1 MAEQKLDAF
10 ELPPQWANGSAPL
23 HQRLAQAIEH
33 MIRVGDLPPGSH
45 LPTERDLAQ
54 VAAVSRSTAAHAY
67 RRLKADGH
75 LESRQGSGTWVIERG
90 SARGSSTR
98 TEHLGPLLGDV
109 GDTVDLALA
118 VPQPPPRLRIA
129 VTATGIGYEAA
140 GLPRLRA
147 AIAEHYQRR
156 GVATEPDQIL
166 VTNGAQHAL
175 SMVLRH
181 LVEPGGTVAVEEAT
195 YVGVLDAVR
204 TMGARLAGVPVD
216 REGIDVE
223 ALAAVIDRR
232 APSLV
237 YLNPTHHTPT
247 GTVLSVPRRRRLVR
261 LVERSSVPLV
271 DDTTLAD
278 LAFDR
283 GSAPPLLAGLDRSG
297 AVVTLG
303 SLSKVIWAG
312 LRVGWIRADTRLI
325 EELVQ
330 RRMVDDLAGSVP
342 SQQAAIRLVEHLDEH
357 AEARA
362 ELLAARHRHLLDAL
376 AVQLPDW
383 TVEPAHGGTVV
394 WAQLPD
400 GADAES
406 FSAVAAA
413 FGVNVVA
420 GSAVTT
426 HAGVSDRVRLAF
438 VATPEVIDEGVRRL
452 GDAWQ
457 EYRNAPAS
465 RWSRTVLV

>member
-1 MAEQKLDAF
+1 MAEPKLDEF
-10 ELPPQWANGSAPL
+10 DLPPQWADGTAPL
-23 HQRLAQAIEH
+23 HQRLAQAIEQ

-45 LPTERDLAQ
+45 LPTERDLAR
-54 VAAVSRSTAAHAY
+54 VASVSRSTAAHAY
-67 RRLKADGH
+67 RRLKAAGH
-75 LESRQGSGTWVIERG
+75 LESRQGSGTWVVERG
-90 SARGSSTR
+90 VERGSSTR
-98 TEHLGPLLGDV
+98 TEHLGPLLVDA

-118 VPQPPPRLRIA
+118 VPQPPPRLRLTT
-129 VTATGIGYEAA
+129 TAAGIGYEAA

-156 GVATEPDQIL
+156 GVATDPEQIL

-181 LVEPGGTVAVEEAT
+181 LVVSGGTVAVEEST

-204 TMGARLAGVPVD
+204 TMGARLAGVPLD
-216 REGIDVE
+216 REGVDVD
-223 ALAAVIDRR
+223 ALAAVLDRR
-232 APSLV
+232 SPSAV

-261 LVERSSVPLV
+261 LIERTAVPLI

-278 LAFDR
+278 LAFDP
-283 GSAPPLLAGLDRSG
+283 GSTAPLLAGLDRSG
-297 AVVTLG
+297 AVITLG
-303 SLSKVIWAG
+303 SLSKVVWAG
-312 LRVGWIRADTRLI
+312 LRVGWIRADARLVD
-325 EELVQ
+325 ELVQ

-357 AEARA
+357 AAARA
-362 ELLAARHRHLLDAL
+362 EVLAGRHRHLLGAL
-376 AVQLPDW
+376 AASLPDW
-383 TVEPAHGGTVV
+383 EVAPARGGTVL
-394 WAQLPD
+394 WAQLPH

-406 FSAVAAA
+406 FAAVAAA

-426 HAGVSDRVRLAF
+426 HAGVSDRVRLSF
-438 VATPEVIDEGVRRL
+438 VAPQALIDEGVRRL
-452 GDAWQ
+452 GDAWI
-457 EYRNAPAS
+457 EFRNTPAS